1 MRLAINLIKLVGLIV
16 FATAAFAASALVAT
30 MHYAGISDGLTLL
43 RVDTAGLGEDALFG
57 WLFQGLGG
65 NFANWA
71 ALSITLLIF
80 FSTFFVSLLLFQVIR
95 LAVEAPQLIAEG
107 RGLEVRQTL
116 IIQTARLIILIVP
129 LAALLAFDA
138 SLFQYRGLVG
148 VSGISDASLAAQSVQ
163 SLRHADRALASIDL
177 IGGWGVAGY
186 VAATALAALLFEVV
200 LGRIYETLFAIG
212 ALINED
218 AAEDEVI
225 DVGYDTSE
233 AATPGPPT
241 PSAQQSDS
249 DDAPAPVSLGAASPG
264 LANEAGAEPLLLP
277 VIGGHDDEAV
287 SLDEAR
293 ANPRRWHVSTNP
305 RAVFTRKHWEA
316 LQAEADEEE
325 TA

>member
-1 MRLAINLIKLVGLIV
+1 MRLAINLIKLIGLIA
-16 FATAAFAASALVAT
+16 FAAAVFAASALVAT

-43 RVDTAGLGEDALFG
+43 RVDTAGLGEDALLG

-80 FSTFFVSLLLFQVIR
+80 FSTFFVSLLIFQVIR
-95 LAVEAPQLIAEG
+95 LAVESPQLIAEG
-107 RGLEVRQTL
+107 RGLELRQTL
-116 IIQTARLIILIVP
+116 ILQIARLLILLVP
-129 LAALLAFDA
+129 LGALLAFDA

-148 VSGISDASLAAQSVQ
+148 VSGIADAGLAAQNVQ
-163 SLRHADRALASIDL
+163 SLAHANRALASINL
-177 IGGWGVAGY
+177 IAGWGVAGY

-218 AAEDEVI
+218 AMDEDVI
-225 DVGYDTSE
+225 HAAYDEPNE
-233 AATPGPPT
+233 AALP
-241 PSAQQSDS
+241 
-249 DDAPAPVSLGAASPG
+249 GAASQDAFQSDRDDVKASGTRTEPPG
-264 LANEAGAEPLLLP
+264 GADAADTLLLP
-277 VIGGHDDEAV
+277 VIGGRPNEAV

-305 RAVFTRKHWEA
+305 RAIFARKHWEA
-316 LQAEADEEE
+316 LQADADQEELV
-325 TA
+325 